1 MVTRRF
7 IIKVLTF
14 LALVIGVNVLLL
26 WAVPRDKNAYLCEY
40 NRKIS
45 LMDTVDQPRVILLG
59 GSNIAFGVDS
69 RAIAYSLHCHVI
81 NMGLHGG
88 IGMRYPVE
96 DCLQY
101 VRPGDV
107 VVMQLEYGNFFNG
120 GNGNHETFPA
130 FMMATGWRNASHL
143 NAGQWK
149 NILAGIPR
157 EAIRNGLRLLRYPM
171 RGTLDTR
178 ASDTKF
184 EYVLNG
190 FNELGDEVSHLNY
203 PSQPCPPAEGR
214 ETRQVDGETVQWL
227 QEQLHQYEQAGARIL
242 MVPPVNVRSNLVA
255 CHNDNIDQ
263 ALEEIGY
270 PYIVSPEVMAVDDSC
285 YFNTG
290 YHMNRAGVEQNT
302 RRLIFLLRE
311 YM

>member
-45 LMDTVDQPRVILLG
+45 LMDSVDQPRVILLG

-69 RAIAYSLHCHVI
+69 KAIADSLHCHVI

-130 FMMATGWRNASHL
+130 FMMATGWRNASRL

-184 EYVLNG
+184 EYVLSG
-190 FNELGDEVSHLNY
+190 FNEFGDEVSHLNY
-203 PSQPCPPAEGR
+203 PSQACPSADGR

-227 QEQLHQYEQAGARIL
+227 QDQLHHYKQAGARIL

-255 CHNDNIDQ
+255 SHNDNIDH

-270 PYIVSPEVMAVDDSC
+270 PYIVSPESMAVDDSC

-302 RRLIFLLRE
+302 RRLITLLHE

>member
-69 RAIAYSLHCHVI
+69 RAIADSLHCHVI

-101 VRPGDV
+101 VRPCDV

-120 GNGNHETFPA
+120 GN
-130 FMMATGWRNASHL
+130 AT
-143 NAGQWK
+143 
-149 NILAGIPR
+149 
-157 EAIRNGLRLLRYPM
+157 
-171 RGTLDTR
+171 
-178 ASDTKF
+178 
-184 EYVLNG
+184 
-190 FNELGDEVSHLNY
+190 
-203 PSQPCPPAEGR
+203 
-214 ETRQVDGETVQWL
+214 
-227 QEQLHQYEQAGARIL
+227 
-242 MVPPVNVRSNLVA
+242 
-255 CHNDNIDQ
+255 
-263 ALEEIGY
+263 
-270 PYIVSPEVMAVDDSC
+270 
-285 YFNTG
+285 
-290 YHMNRAGVEQNT
+290 T
-302 RRLIFLLRE
+302 RRSWLS
-311 YM
+311 